1 MSSSLTIAASP
12 TKSKKEYTKVFYGGE
27 TAINLVLR
35 FLSETNKTIDACVDN
50 TRPSLAI
57 DILVLRKA
65 FTDAKKRGVK
75 LRYVTEITKE
85 NICYC
90 KRLLTMV
97 DELRHLNGIKGNFYI
112 SETAYLAPATYHE
125 EGKPAA
131 QVIYSNV
138 EEIVDHQNYIFDTLW
153 SRAISAKERI
163 KEIEED
169 ILPIRTKL
177 MKNQDEIIKEIK
189 RKNNAGN
196 KLSICTSFR
205 GMQMSYNYMF
215 DSYKKVVDKYK
226 KGESKEG
233 MRWLMYI
240 DRKSIKLVKIFLK
253 SGIQIRHIKHMPPL
267 SFGVTDKEVTFTIE
281 KMKGGKMSQSYL
293 ISNEPLYVSHFN
305 SVFDELWKK
314 GIDVN
319 ERIKTIKEGFES
331 TRIEII
337 ENPEESLA
345 LSYDLVKSAKNE
357 VLRIFPSINAFRR
370 QVRAGVM
377 HLFKEILERG
387 IKVRILLPAD
397 DVQIAQIMNEV
408 MLAFPMLDIR
418 SIDKSL
424 QTSIGVII
432 VDRKESLIIESTDD
446 TKDNYYAAVGLATY
460 SNSRRIAL
468 SYASIFDSLWKQGEL
483 YEQLKVHDR
492 MQREF
497 INIAAHE
504 LRTPIQPILGL
515 SEIASSKIK
524 NQDPELNKLL
534 ETIFRN
540 AKRLSRLTE
549 DILDVTKI
557 ESQSLKLHKQNCN
570 LKDIIVNVF
579 EDYNIKKRQ
588 QKNINLLYHCN
599 EDIIIEADKM
609 RLTQVIS
616 NLLNNSIKFTKEGE
630 ISVNVERDDIAQ
642 LIIVSVRDTGLG
654 IDPEI
659 LPRLFTKFASRS
671 FEGTGLGLYISKSI
685 IEAHGGRIWTQN
697 NDGNK
702 GATFSFSLPLNET
715 AASGN

>member
-1 MSSSLTIAASP
+1 MSLTIAAP
-12 TKSKKEYTKVFYGGE
+12 PDKSKKEYTKVFYGVE
-27 TAINLVLR
+27 TAINTVLH
-35 FLSETNKTIDACVDN
+35 FLSETNKTIDACMDN

-65 FTDAKKRGVK
+65 FVDAKKRGVK
-75 LRYVTEITKE
+75 LRYVTEITKD
-85 NICYC
+85 NISYC

-138 EEIVDHQNYIFDTLW
+138 EELVDHQNYIFDTLW
-153 SRAISAKERI
+153 SRAISAKEKIR
-163 KEIEED
+163 EIEED

-196 KLSICTSFR
+196 KLSICTSFG

-233 MRWLMYI
+233 MRWLMNI
-240 DRKSIKLVKIFLK
+240 DRKSIKLVKIFQK
-253 SGIQIRHIKHMPPL
+253 SGIQIRHIKYMPPL

-305 SVFDELWKK
+305 SLFDELWKK

-397 DVQIAQIMNEV
+397 DIQIAQIMNEV

-432 VDRKESLIIESTDD
+432 VDRKESLIIESRDD

-579 EDYNIKKRQ
+579 EDYNIKRQ
-588 QKNINLLYHCN
+588 QKNLNLLYHCN

>member
-1 MSSSLTIAASP
+1 M
-12 TKSKKEYTKVFYGGE
+12 YYGGE
-27 TAINLVLR
+27 TAINLVLH

-65 FTDAKKRGVK
+65 FVDAKKRGVK
-75 LRYVTEITKE
+75 LRYVTEITKD
-85 NICYC
+85 NISYC

-125 EGKPAA
+125 EGKPAS

-163 KEIEED
+163 REIEED
-169 ILPIRTKL
+169 IMPIRTKL
-177 MKNQDEIIKEIK
+177 LKNQDEIIKEIK

-196 KLSICTSFR
+196 KLSICTSFG

-233 MRWLMYI
+233 MRWLMNI

-253 SGIQIRHIKHMPPL
+253 SGIQIRHINYMPPL
-267 SFGVTDKEVTFTIE
+267 SFGVTDKEVAITIE

-305 SVFDELWKK
+305 SLFDELWKK

-345 LSYDLVKSAKNE
+345 LSFDIVKSAKNE

-397 DVQIAQIMNEV
+397 DIQIAQIMNEV

-424 QTSIGVII
+424 QTSIGIII
-432 VDRKESLIIESTDD
+432 VDRKESLIIESRDD

-524 NQDPELNKLL
+524 NQDPELYKLL

-702 GATFSFSLPLNET
+702 GATFSFSLPLYET